1 MPRGSLIRMRKDEN
15 YMMLAQYNESRK
27 FMWKSIVAI
36 VALVSALAAFATG
49 CAIANAIM
57 RISTED

>member
-1 MPRGSLIRMRKDEN
+1 
-15 YMMLAQYNESRK
+15 MMLAQYNESRK

-49 CAIANAIM
+49 CAIARSIM
-57 RISTED
+57 SVQTEE